1 LWGKGKLGRKVLQ
14 NLAGRWKAYFSR
26 ASLSLGSFF
35 RIVLIATLA
44 VFPLLLPYIQ
54 KLSFLDIFTLGS
66 GAIALTLT
74 GYQVYVATIRE
85 DTNNLKEEIDDIRDF
100 LFQEINESNDL
111 CKERFD
117 NQQQIANYLIER
129 VNNLTIDIK
138 SHERLPG
145 HSGLTIQV
153 SSLKDEVS
161 AIAATV
167 AALSLK
173 TEIMERIEK
182 LEGLIMDK

>member
-1 LWGKGKLGRKVLQ
+1 LGRKIIQ
-14 NLAGRWKAYFSR
+14 NLIEKWKTYFTKGN
-26 ASLSLGSFF
+26 LSLGSFF
-35 RIVLIATLA
+35 RIVLIAVLA
-44 VFPLLLPYIQ
+44 VSPLLIPYIQ
-54 KLSFLDIFTLGS
+54 KLSFLDVFTLCS

-100 LFQEINESNDL
+100 LFQEIEESNNL

-145 HSGLTIQV
+145 HNGLSAQV
-153 SSLKDEVS
+153 SRLKDDVS
-161 AIAATV
+161 AIAAEV
-167 AALSLK
+167 AVLAQK
-173 TEIMERIEK
+173 AEIMDRIEK
-182 LEGLIMDK
+182 LEGLVMEK